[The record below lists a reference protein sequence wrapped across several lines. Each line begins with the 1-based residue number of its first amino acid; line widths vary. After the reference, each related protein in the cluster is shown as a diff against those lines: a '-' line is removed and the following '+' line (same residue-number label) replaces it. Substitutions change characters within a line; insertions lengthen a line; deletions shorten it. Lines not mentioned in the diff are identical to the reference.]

1 MEAPMARLIDDDDF
15 DGQLD
20 RTLAAAMFGTADVG
34 EAVATAGR
42 IVPGDL
48 GSWHDEWT
56 ATAVSAEA
64 EAAEAAAGGH
74 RLSAAQ
80 AHLRASEYHRQ
91 AFFYVRDDLASP
103 VLAGAYGRH
112 RDSFRAAAELLPF
125 PVETVAIPYEGTT
138 LSGYLARPDASGAP
152 RPTVVLPAGY
162 DSTAESGYL
171 SWGPA
176 ALEHGCNLLTF
187 EGPGQGGVL
196 YRQGLT
202 FRHDYEAVLTPTV
215 DWLLTRPGVDPD
227 ALILFGR
234 SFAGYLAPRGAASEH
249 RLAGL
254 VCDPVQLDFGAAFRG
269 RFGDEVVDRALA
281 DDPTLDDDLAFLLQE
296 PRRRNFFES
305 RMVTHGVATIAAYIR
320 EVCRFTA
327 AGVAAGISCPAL
339 LLDAEGDPVGSG
351 QVDQLA
357 AALDPARTRV
367 HRFTA
372 AEGAGGHCEGTGQ
385 RRVERVVHDWIDEV
399 LADRG

>member
-1 MEAPMARLIDDDDF
+1 MPRIIDDDDF
-15 DGQLD
+15 DGQFG

-34 EAVATAGR
+34 EALATAAR
-42 IVPGDL
+42 ITPGDL

-56 ATAVSAEA
+56 VTAVSAEA
-64 EAAEAAAGGH
+64 EAEAALAGGH
-74 RLSAAQ
+74 HLSAAQ
-80 AHLRASEYHRQ
+80 AGLRASEYHRQ

-103 VLAGAYGRH
+103 VLADGYRRH
-112 RDSFRAAAELLPF
+112 RDTFRAAAGRLPF
-125 PVETVAIPYEGTT
+125 PVEAVAIPCLGTT
-138 LSGYLARPDASGAP
+138 LNGYLARPDDAGTP

-196 YRQGLT
+196 YERGLT
-202 FRHDYEAVLTPTV
+202 FRPDFEAVLTPTV
-215 DWLLTRPGVDPD
+215 DWLVAQPGVDPG

-234 SFAGYLAPRGAASEH
+234 SFAGYLAPRGAAFEP

-269 RFGDEVVDRALA
+269 RFGDEIVDRAMA
-281 DDPTLDDDLAFLLQE
+281 DDATLDGDLAFLLE
-296 PRRRNFFES
+296 DPRRRNFFAS
-305 RMVTHGVATIAAYIR
+305 RMVTHGVDTLSGYIR
-320 EVCRFTA
+320 EICRFTA
-327 AGVAAGISCPAL
+327 ADVASQISCPAL

-357 AALDPARTRV
+357 AALDPARTTV

-385 RRVERVVHDWIDEV
+385 RRVERVVHDWIDET
-399 LADRG
+399 LAARG